1 MIDILTKPGLAKLA
15 DFAYSNVLLGF
26 DYDGTLAPTASQPE
40 DARMRA
46 AARRLLARVAEKYP
60 CVVISGRARGD
71 LVRRLS
77 RLPLWH
83 IIGNHGLEPWSETK
97 SAAAQVREWVRR
109 LRAGLEG
116 CAGVVVE
123 DKRYSATIHYR
134 HARDQIRA
142 RGAIAAHVRAL
153 AGARALRGDMAV
165 NLIPRDGPDKGVA
178 LQRARRVLAC
188 DAVIYV
194 GNDGSDE
201 DAFTSGAAGRLLA
214 VRIGRSKTSGAPYYL
229 RSQSAI
235 DRLLQA
241 LLTFR
246 ARRAHDSIAFAGSG
260 VAGTSRT

>member
-1 MIDILTKPGLAKLA
+1 MIDILTKRGLATLA
-15 DFAYSNVLLGF
+15 DFACSNVLLGF
-26 DYDGTLAPTASQPE
+26 DYDGTLTPTVSRPG
-40 DARMRA
+40 DARMPVA
-46 AARRLLARVAEKYP
+46 TRRLLSRAAEKYP
-60 CVVISGRARGD
+60 CIVISGRARGD

-83 IIGNHGLEPWSETK
+83 IIGNHGLEPWAETK
-97 SAAAQVREWVRR
+97 DAARLVAAWVRR

-116 CAGVVVE
+116 CPGVVVE

-134 HARDQIRA
+134 DATSRTRA
-142 RGAIAAHVRAL
+142 RTAIAAQVRTL
-153 AGARALRGDMAV
+153 PGARALCGDMAV

-188 DAVIYV
+188 DTVIYV

-201 DAFTSGAAGRLLA
+201 VAFTSGPAARLLA
-214 VRIGRSKTSGAPYYL
+214 VRIGRSRTSGARHYL
-229 RSQSAI
+229 KSQRDI

-246 ARRAHDSIAFAGSG
+246 AR
-260 VAGTSRT
+260 